1 MKINASLPFRVTG
14 FLFVLCLFT
23 VTEIHSQDT
32 GLFQDRP
39 FIYNASVLFTG
50 TGSETPFWHYA
61 NTNGQIQSGSSFN
74 NITGLAVAMPFREQ
88 SSGLDLSAGAELT
101 SRLSDTG
108 NTIHFQQLYGSL
120 QLGVFQL
127 NVGRFYGTIGLNPAD
142 LSTGS
147 MMQSNNATPIPKI
160 SLEMTRFV
168 DIPLTNGIVQFK
180 GHYSDGKLENDR
192 FVDSPFLHQK
202 SLYLKINIERLEAI
216 GGFLHNVQWGGTHPE
231 LGKLPQSFGDYLRV
245 VFGQSADAE
254 SNARNAD
261 ISNKIGNIVAAYDI
275 ALRYS
280 LKSYQLQGYR
290 MFYLEDT
297 VSTRLRSF
305 WDGLYGIGFRRT
317 DGVNGLFSG
326 LNYEFMN
333 TIQQDSPP
341 GVPRGRASYYN
352 NSTYRSGWSYN
363 GTVLGNPLMRFNS
376 DTDRIDNNM
385 IIAHNLGMDGWIT
398 SRLQY
403 RAMATY
409 SRNYGV
415 CTDQIIIGTCGISS
429 KDPDPPEVVTIPRGE
444 LRRDQYSA
452 LLETN
457 YLLDPK
463 RGIRLHSSVALDTG
477 EFLGDRTGVLI
488 GISWNGRL

>member
-1 MKINASLPFRVTG
+1 MKIRAFLPLNITG
-14 FLFVLCLFT
+14 IFFVLYLFS
-23 VTEIHSQDT
+23 VAEILSQDT

-39 FIYNASVLFTG
+39 LTYNASLLFTG
-50 TGSETPFWHYA
+50 TGSDTPFWHYA

-120 QLGVFQL
+120 KLGVFQL
-127 NVGRFYGTIGLNPAD
+127 NIGRFYGTIGLNPAN

-160 SLEMTRFV
+160 SLEMTRFL
-168 DIPLTNGIVQFK
+168 DIPLTNGILQFK
-180 GHYSDGKLENDR
+180 GHYSDGKLESDR

-245 VFGQSADAE
+245 VFGQAADAE
-254 SNARNAD
+254 SNARSAD
-261 ISNKIGNIVAAYDI
+261 ITNKIGNTVAAYDV
-275 ALRYS
+275 ALRYN
-280 LKSYQLQGYR
+280 LKSFQLQGYR

-297 VSTRLRSF
+297 ISTRLRSF
-305 WDGLYGIGFRRT
+305 WDGLYGLGFRRT
-317 DGVNGLFSG
+317 DGSYSLFSG

-341 GVPRGRASYYN
+341 GVPRGRANYYN
-352 NSTYRSGWSYN
+352 HSVYRTGWSSHGN
-363 GTVLGNPLMRFNS
+363 VLGNPLIRFNS
-376 DTDRIDNNM
+376 DTGRIDNNM

-398 SRLQY
+398 PRLQY
-403 RAMATY
+403 RAMAAY

-415 CTDQIIIGTCGISS
+415 CSDQIIIGTCGISS

-452 LLETN
+452 LLETH

-477 EFLGDRTGVLI
+477 EFLGDRTGVLV